1 MHVDDLDTPVAVVDL
16 DKLELNI
23 REMASLTREAGVR
36 LRPHVK
42 THKVPAIAHMQL
54 REGAAG
60 ITVAKLGE
68 AEVMASAGIE
78 DIFVAYPIWG
88 EAKWERLRMLNR
100 RARMRVSVDSEVSA
114 EGLSEAFSRHGERID
129 VLVKVDTG
137 LGRIGVLPGEPALRL
152 ARKVEK
158 LPGLNFKG
166 IFTHEGHIIRDF
178 GSVEEVG
185 EAVRQV
191 AEKMRETAELIRREG
206 MEVEEVSVGSTPSA
220 RIMCGEEGITEQRP
234 GTYAFY
240 DAMNVGFG
248 VVPEERVA
256 FSIICTVVSTPAPDR
271 AVIDGGTK
279 VFSSARSPKV
289 DGMGLIRGVEGAR
302 FAWANEEHG
311 VLDLSSCPGALKVGD
326 RVEVVPVH
334 VCEAVNLWDEL
345 VAVRKGEVE
354 AVWPVL
360 ARGKVR

>member
-1 MHVDDLDTPVAVVDL
+1 MKVDDLDTPVAVVDL
-16 DKLELNI
+16 EKLELNI
-23 REMASLTREAGVR
+23 EEMASMMREAGVR

-100 RARMRVSVDSEVSA
+100 RARMRVSVDSEVLA
-114 EGLSEAFSRHGERID
+114 EGLSEAFSKHGEAID

-137 LGRIGVLPGEPALRL
+137 LGRTGVPPGEPALRL
-152 ARKVEK
+152 ARKVGK

-178 GSVEEVG
+178 DSVEEAG
-185 EAVRQV
+185 EAVREV
-191 AEKMRETAELIRREG
+191 AEKMRGTAELIRREG
-206 MEVEEVSVGSTPSA
+206 LEVEEVSVGSTPSA

-234 GTYAFY
+234 GTYVFY

-248 VVPEERVA
+248 VVPEDRVA
-256 FSIICTVVSTPAPDR
+256 LWITCTVVSTPAPER

-289 DGMGLIRGVEGAR
+289 DGMGLIRGMEGAR

-311 VLDLSSCPGALKVGD
+311 VLDLSSCPGALRVGD

-345 VAVRKGEVE
+345 VAIRKGEVE

-360 ARGKVR
+360 ARGRVR